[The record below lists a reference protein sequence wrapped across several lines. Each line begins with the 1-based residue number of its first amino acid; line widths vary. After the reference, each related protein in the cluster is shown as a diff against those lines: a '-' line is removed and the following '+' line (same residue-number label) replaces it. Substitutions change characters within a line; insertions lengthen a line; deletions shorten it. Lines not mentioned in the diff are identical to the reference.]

1 MIQCSSVTQSCP
13 TLRPHESQH
22 ARPPCPSPTPRVYPN
37 PCPWSWW
44 WHPDISSS
52 VVPFSSCPQSFPT
65 LGSFPMSQLFRTHII
80 KYISFSVCSICIP
93 HFALVKKSRTNLC
106 HLYKQTKFPETTEQC
121 FFRNKFTFQGYLL
134 TYPHGSIELG
144 NCEGKSISFL

>member
-1 MIQCSSVTQSCP
+1 MIQCSSVAQSCS

-22 ARPPCPSPTPRVYPN
+22 ARPPCPSPAPRVYPN
-37 PCPWSWW
+37 PCPWSRWSSHLILCHSLLLL
-44 WHPDISSS
+44 HPVLPNI
-52 VVPFSSCPQSFPT
+52 
-65 LGSFPMSQLFRTHII
+65 GSFPMSQLFRTHII

-134 TYPHGSIELG
+134 TYSHGSTELG
-144 NCEGKSISFL
+144 NCEGKCVFFL